1 LSARSRPLGFGG
13 PTSET
18 STTRIVDFTAD
29 FGLSV
34 RARTSLSWPSAFAA
48 EVSRARLLV
57 GRTPDESAP
66 NRCRLLSNA
75 DGRKHR
81 SIAIAAIRHRC
92 VPFTSMNATAR
103 RIGFLGFDGV
113 QALDIVGPADAF
125 GSDVFDSGDLGE
137 TVGERPYE
145 IVVIGLTAKRFT
157 TSAGLVM
164 HADAAASST
173 IRLDSLVIPGGTGLR
188 RPGVSEKAAAWI
200 SSIEGSVRR
209 IASVCTGLYGLAPT
223 GLLDGRRVTTHWSA
237 SRDIARRYPRL
248 EVAPDAIFIKDDR
261 FYTSAG
267 VTAGID
273 LALALIEEDL
283 GSQVAL
289 AVARELVV
297 YFKRPGGQQ
306 QFSEPLRFQFEASD
320 NFGDLAAWIQNHLS
334 ADLSVESLA
343 NRVNLSHR
351 HFARAFKKEFGTT
364 PAAFV
369 EELRMGLASERLCA
383 RRVTVTSVARSVGYS
398 SEDVFAR
405 AFERRFGVSP
415 TVYRSRFSPT

>member
-1 LSARSRPLGFGG
+1 MSH
-13 PTSET
+13 
-18 STTRIVDFTAD
+18 TA
-29 FGLSV
+29 
-34 RARTSLSWPSAFAA
+34 P
-48 EVSRARLLV
+48 
-57 GRTPDESAP
+57 
-66 NRCRLLSNA
+66 
-75 DGRKHR
+75 
-81 SIAIAAIRHRC
+81 
-92 VPFTSMNATAR
+92 R

-125 GSDVFDSGDLGE
+125 GSDVFDTADLGE
-137 TVGERPYE
+137 TAGARPYE
-145 IVVIGLTAKRFT
+145 IIVIGLTAKQFT

-164 HADAAASST
+164 RADATVSSRV
-173 IRLDSLVIPGGTGLR
+173 RLDTLIIPGGTGLR
-188 RPGVSEKAAAWI
+188 LPGVSEKAAAWI
-200 SSIEGSVRR
+200 SSIQSSVRR

-223 GLLDGRRVTTHWSA
+223 GLLDGHRVTTHWSA

-248 EVAPDAIFIKDDR
+248 QVAPDEIFVKHGR

-273 LALALIEEDL
+273 LALAMIEEDL

-306 QFSEPLRFQFEASD
+306 QFSEPLRFQLEASD
-320 NFGDLAAWIQNHLS
+320 NFGDLALWIQNHLS
-334 ADLSVESLA
+334 ADLSVEALA
-343 NRVNLSHR
+343 RRANLSLR
-351 HFARAFKKEFGTT
+351 HFARAFKSEFGTT
-364 PAAFV
+364 PASFV
-369 EELRMGLASERLCA
+369 EELRLGLASERLCA

-415 TVYRSRFSPT
+415 TAYRSRFTLK

>member
-1 LSARSRPLGFGG
+1 M
-13 PTSET
+13 PTN
-18 STTRIVDFTAD
+18 
-29 FGLSV
+29 
-34 RARTSLSWPSAFAA
+34 
-48 EVSRARLLV
+48 
-57 GRTPDESAP
+57 AP
-66 NRCRLLSNA
+66 
-75 DGRKHR
+75 
-81 SIAIAAIRHRC
+81 
-92 VPFTSMNATAR
+92 R

-125 GSDVFDSGDLGE
+125 GSDAFDSLDLGE
-137 TVGERPYE
+137 GAGRRPYE
-145 IVVIGLTAKRFT
+145 IVVIGLTARRFT
-157 TSAGLVM
+157 TSAGFVM
-164 HADAAASST
+164 HADASISSSSRL
-173 IRLDSLVIPGGTGLR
+173 RLDTLVIPGGTGLR
-188 RPGVSEKAAAWI
+188 RPGVSEKAAEWI
-200 SSIEGSVRR
+200 SSIERSVRR
-209 IASVCTGLYGLAPT
+209 IASVCTGVYGLAPT

-248 EVAPDAIFIKDDR
+248 QVAPDAIFIKDGR

-273 LALALIEEDL
+273 LALAMIEEDL

-306 QFSEPLRFQFEASD
+306 QFSEPLRFQLEASD

-334 ADLSVESLA
+334 ADLSVEALA
-343 NRVNLSHR
+343 NRANLSVR
-351 HFARAFKKEFGTT
+351 HFARAFKSEFGTT
-364 PAAFV
+364 PASFV
-369 EELRMGLASERLCA
+369 EELRLGLASERLCA

-415 TVYRSRFSPT
+415 TAYRSRFSLTRRA